1 MIAIFYRSLIEDC
14 IMTYSKR
21 SFTTAFAAAIVAG
34 ILASTAI
41 IMATQQAEAQ
51 SQTFTRRVTGSWVQ
65 TSTSHNAEGH
75 SAHQV
80 VNFYTPQ
87 PNAVYSG
94 KVTFTASKGV
104 DIIAYHDVTG
114 QDTAG
119 LATWKIEGKTY
130 ATTTLMTNVTS
141 GTVDFVGS
149 GLVAHSAASDPY
161 TVAYSAYGWANR
173 NVPMASMQGQAHGQ
187 GMMQ

>member
-1 MIAIFYRSLIEDC
+1 
-14 IMTYSKR
+14 MTYTKKSVA
-21 SFTTAFAAAIVAG
+21 TALAIAVVAG
-34 ILASTAI
+34 IVASTAI
-41 IMATQQAEAQ
+41 IMAIQQAEAQ
-51 SQTFTRRVTGSWVQ
+51 STAFTRRVTGSWVQ
-65 TSTSHNAEGH
+65 TSSSHNAEGH

-80 VNFYTPQ
+80 VNFFNPQ

-114 QDTAG
+114 QNTKG
-119 LATWKIEGKTY
+119 LKTWKVGDKTY
-130 ATTTLMTNVTS
+130 ATTTLMSNVTS

-149 GLVAHSAASDPY
+149 GLLAHSVASDPY
-161 TVAYSAYGWANR
+161 TVVYSAYGWANR
-173 NVPMASMQGQAHGQ
+173 NTQMASPQGQ

>member
-1 MIAIFYRSLIEDC
+1 MIRTKNSVTAVVAI
-14 IMTYSKR
+14 
-21 SFTTAFAAAIVAG
+21 AVVAG
-34 ILASTAI
+34 IVASTAI
-41 IMATQQAEAQ
+41 IMAIQQAEAQ
-51 SQTFTRRVTGSWVQ
+51 STTFTRRITGSWVQ
-65 TSTSHNAEGH
+65 TSSSHNAEGH
-75 SAHQV
+75 NTHQV
-80 VNFYTPQ
+80 VNFFNPQ

-114 QDTAG
+114 QNITG
-119 LATWKIEGKTY
+119 VKTWKVGDKTY
-130 ATTTLMTNVTS
+130 ATTTLMSNVTS

-149 GLVAHSAASDPY
+149 GLLAHSVAGDQY

-173 NVPMASMQGQAHGQ
+173 NTQMASQQGQANGQ

>member
-1 MIAIFYRSLIEDC
+1 MVYTRKSVI
-14 IMTYSKR
+14 
-21 SFTTAFAAAIVAG
+21 TALAVAVAG

-80 VNFYTPQ
+80 VNFYNPQ

-114 QDTAG
+114 QDTTG
-119 LATWKIEGKTY
+119 LRTWTVGDKIY

-149 GLVAHSAASDPY
+149 GLVAHSVSSDPY

-173 NVPMASMQGQAHGQ
+173 NVPLASMQGQAHGQ

>member
-1 MIAIFYRSLIEDC
+1 M
-14 IMTYSKR
+14 MTYSKR
-21 SFTTAFAAAIVAG
+21 SFTTALAVAIVAG

-41 IMATQQAEAQ
+41 IMAAQQAEAQ
-51 SQTFTRRVTGSWVQ
+51 NQTLTRRVTGSWVQ

-104 DIIAYHDVTG
+104 DIIAYYDVTG
-114 QDTAG
+114 QDTTG
-119 LATWKIEGKTY
+119 LGTWTIDGKTY
-130 ATTTLMTNVTS
+130 ATTTLMKNVTA

-149 GLVAHSAASDPY
+149 GIVAHSPASDSY

-173 NVPMASMQGQAHGQ
+173 NVPMANMQGQAHGQ